1 MVETSIN
8 KDNSANNKRIAKNTL
23 LLYFRLFITMA
34 IGLFTSRVVL
44 NTLGVSDYGVYN
56 VVAGFVAMFTL
67 LTGSLSAAISRFL
80 TYNLGKGDLKKLQ
93 IVFSTSI
100 TIMLLMATLIVL
112 LAELFGLWFLNSQ
125 MNIPVERMESAN
137 WVFHFAVISFAINLV
152 SVPYNASIISHER
165 MDAYAYISIL
175 EVVLKLVIVY
185 MLYVSPFDKLVSY
198 SFLLLMVS
206 IVIRFVYG
214 VYCSKKFTECHYS
227 FVFDKNLV
235 KEMGSFAGWNLMGSG
250 AYLFNTQGVN
260 IITNI
265 FFGVTTNAARGIANQ
280 VEGIAKQFVTNFT
293 TAINPQITKSYAIG
307 DVNYMHSLVCRGAK
321 FSYLLMLFFVVPF
334 MFETETIMKLWLN
347 VYPPEAPLFLR
358 FSMVG
363 TMFDMLGNSTANAAW
378 ATGNI
383 KRYYIIVGGVGSLVF
398 PFSWIAFALG
408 APAYSPYIIFALIY
422 IAVMILKVYIIK
434 DLVSFPP
441 RLFFNEVIKPIVV
454 TTLVAFII
462 PSILYCI
469 IGESLFRTMMV
480 VLVSLLSVG
489 LSSYFIAL
497 SKSER
502 NKIDNVVKS
511 RVSVVSSRIMR
522 K

>member
-1 MVETSIN
+1 MIESSVN
-8 KDNSANNKRIAKNTL
+8 KDNTSKNKKIAKNTL
-23 LLYFRLFITMA
+23 LLYFRLFITMI

-56 VVAGFVAMFTL
+56 VVAGFVTMFSL

-93 IVFSTSI
+93 VVFSSSI
-100 TIMLLMATLIVL
+100 TIMIAMSVIVIL

-125 MNIPVERMESAN
+125 LNIPGGRIEAAN
-137 WVFHFAVISFAINLV
+137 WVFHFAVISFAINLI

-175 EVVLKLVIVY
+175 EVTLKLVIVY
-185 MLYVSPFDKLVSY
+185 MLYVSPFDKLVTY
-198 SFLLLMVS
+198 SFLLLVVS
-206 IVIRFVYG
+206 IVIRCVYG
-214 VYCSKKFTECHYS
+214 VYCSKVFAECHYS
-227 FVFDKNLV
+227 FVFDKSLL

-260 IITNI
+260 IVTNI
-265 FFGVTTNAARGIANQ
+265 FFSVTTNAARGIANQ

-293 TAINPQITKSYAIG
+293 TAINPQITKSYATG
-307 DVNYMHSLVCRGAK
+307 DINYMHSLICRGAK

-334 MFETETIMKLWLN
+334 MFETETIMRLWLKT
-347 VYPPEAPLFLR
+347 YPPEAPLFLR
-358 FSMVG
+358 LSMIG

-383 KRYYIIVGGVGSLVF
+383 KKYYIIIGTVGSLVF
-398 PFSWIAFALG
+398 PISWICFLFG
-408 APAYSPYIIFALIY
+408 APAYSSYIVFAVIY
-422 IAVMILKVYIIK
+422 IAVMVLKVYIIK

-441 RLFFNEVIKPIVV
+441 RLFYSDVLKPIIL
-454 TTLVAFII
+454 TTIMAFII
-462 PSILYCI
+462 PEVLYSLI
-469 IGESLFRTMMV
+469 TESLFRTILV
-480 VLVSLLSVG
+480 VLFSLISVG
-489 LSSYFIAL
+489 ISCYLFGLSGF
-497 SKSER
+497 ER
-502 NKIDNVVKS
+502 NRINNVITA
-511 RVSVVSSRIMR
+511 RINVITR